1 MTSQSFA
8 SVWDAIEKTPEVAAA
23 MKMRSTLLI
32 AIEQRVKGWK
42 ATPAAAARRLGI
54 PQSRLNDLLSGKID
68 KFSLDM
74 LVRIAAKAD
83 LKVRMQISSGAKA
96 A

>member
-8 SVWDAIEKTPEVAAA
+8 SVWDAIEKTPETAAA

-32 AIEQRVKGWK
+32 AIEQRVKGWMT
-42 ATPAAAARRLGI
+42 TPAAAARRLSI
-54 PQSRLNDLLSGKID
+54 TQPRLNDLLSGKID

-74 LVRIAAKAD
+74 LIEIAAKAD
-83 LKVRMQISSGAKA
+83 LKVRMQITQVGKA